1 MLANNYC
8 MKLVCVQNKNK
19 KKEDASRRFLAKF
32 LIVSPL
38 FSEGLSN
45 LPPMNLKSTRMC
57 RRILHDGLNHQ
68 QSSRTT
74 SKSKLVYVHYSFT
87 FHLLVWVLLL
97 LDNHLV
103 VVPHADTVTTN
114 KWLSS
119 NLRVETAELLVVAQ
133 DQAINTRNYQK
144 VICGQQVKSKCRMCW

>member
-1 MLANNYC
+1 MLENSYC
-8 MKLVCVQNKNK
+8 MKLVCVQNKK
-19 KKEDASRRFLAKF
+19 KKEDGSRRFLAIF

-45 LPPMNLKSTRMC
+45 LPSMDLKSTRMC
-57 RRILHDGLNHQ
+57 RRILQDGLNHQ
-68 QSSRTT
+68 QSFRTT

-103 VVPHADTVTTN
+103 VVPHADTVTNN

-119 NLRVETAELLVVAQ
+119 NLRVETEELLVVAQ
-133 DQAINTRNYQK
+133 DQPINTRNYQK

>member
-1 MLANNYC
+1 
-8 MKLVCVQNKNK
+8 
-19 KKEDASRRFLAKF
+19 
-32 LIVSPL
+32 
-38 FSEGLSN
+38 
-45 LPPMNLKSTRMC
+45 MC
-57 RRILHDGLNHQ
+57 RRILHDGLNDK